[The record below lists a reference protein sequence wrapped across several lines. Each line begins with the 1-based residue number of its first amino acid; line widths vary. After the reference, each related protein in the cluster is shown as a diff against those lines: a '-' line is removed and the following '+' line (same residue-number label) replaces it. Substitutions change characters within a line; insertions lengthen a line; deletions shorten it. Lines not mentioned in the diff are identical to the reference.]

1 MAGVEAANKKQ
12 KDSTG
17 SSAAVPQDD
26 GIDSQI
32 QQLINQHCMMIRV
45 HEDVGAKVSNKK
57 QKSAMKS
64 TLDRISATVLFAG
77 MDDAK
82 ASAHSKYGL
91 KLFTIVLSVVM
102 AIFMQDYINTVCD
115 ISGCALNMTT
125 SIIRLRDFWI

>member
-1 MAGVEAANKKQ
+1 MLQRYFWQVAGVEAANKKQ

-64 TLDRISATVLFAG
+64 TLDRISTTVLFAG

-82 ASAHSKYGL
+82 ALCVWIQAVGYMQP
-91 KLFTIVLSVVM
+91 LSNV
-102 AIFMQDYINTVCD
+102 IQYF
-115 ISGCALNMTT
+115 
-125 SIIRLRDFWI
+125 